1 MAWIAITGSLQAK
14 SLQADFQEALR
25 GLAGSWTIDVAENL
39 VGGWWLAVFRRDD
52 GFERTL
58 LLSPMEQSAGPLRES
73 VQQAFRVV
81 PPRTGSAAVLP
92 PGVNYDRRA
101 APRR

>member
-1 MAWIAITGSLQAK
+1 MHGPHHPTNRVLPRT
-14 SLQADFQEALR
+14 E
-25 GLAGSWTIDVAENL
+25 T
-39 VGGWWLAVFRRDD
+39 AVFRRDD